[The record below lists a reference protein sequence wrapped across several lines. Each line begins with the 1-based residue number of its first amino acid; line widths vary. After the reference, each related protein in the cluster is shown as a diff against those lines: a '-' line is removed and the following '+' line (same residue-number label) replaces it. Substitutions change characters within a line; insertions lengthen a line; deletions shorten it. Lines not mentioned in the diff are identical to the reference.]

1 MLGISMPILNVCRN
15 FQTTFSNYS
24 RWAVQYHNNLLLL
37 EKTHPEVYAGFKKG
51 LFSIKRTSKAY
62 AGSPVDLTLE
72 QTINNDAASQR
83 SGISPLTNSISARQR
98 WTESHYLTMSIINDI
113 LEEVGMKR
121 KEDITFKLCP
131 NSLKKIM
138 LVSLSKKT

>member
-1 MLGISMPILNVCRN
+1 M
-15 FQTTFSNYS
+15 
-24 RWAVQYHNNLLLL
+24 QYHNDLLLL
-37 EKTHPEVYAGFKKG
+37 EKIDPGVYDEFKMG
-51 LFSIKRTSKAY
+51 LFSTKRTSKAFS
-62 AGSPVDLTLE
+62 GSPIDLTLE

-83 SGISPLTNSISARQR
+83 SGISSLTNSISARQR
-98 WTESHYLTMSIINDI
+98 WAESHYLRMSIINDV